1 MTAKA
6 SNLFYDDDL
15 IEMTSANN
23 EARPYTSCTVT
34 LTCSINTLQYTDEE
48 TGKATTTSR
57 QKHHV

>member
-23 EARPYTSCTVT
+23 EAG
-34 LTCSINTLQYTDEE
+34 LTRVAQLS
-48 TGKATTTSR
+48 
-57 QKHHV
+57 

>member
-23 EARPYTSCTVT
+23 EAR
-34 LTCSINTLQYTDEE
+34 LTRAAQYLNLLDNTLQYTNEE

-57 QKHHV
+57 QKHHA